1 MGRVRPAWRG
11 MAHTR
16 KKDED
21 ETTASSA
28 AGASSARYSL
38 RPPANNGWI
47 KISLS
52 VSAILASPD
61 QRQHAERGLAPP
73 RIRQDRIDRSWSAIH
88 RVNAPERK
96 RQMACGCDRTS
107 ACPSG
112 GE

>member
-1 MGRVRPAWRG
+1 
-11 MAHTR
+11 MAHTCQ
-16 KKDED
+16 KDED
-21 ETTASSA
+21 ETTAPGA
-28 AGASSARYSL
+28 AGASSARYSS

-52 VSAILASPD
+52 VGAILASPD
-61 QRQHAERGLAPP
+61 QRQHAERGFAPS
-73 RIRQDRIDRSWSAIH
+73 RIRQDGIDHSRSAIH

-107 ACPSG
+107 TCPPG